1 MRSQSSHDPPNDSAQ
16 LLNEPALDLTRD
28 SWPTTAD
35 SARIPR
41 VKLRTILFWGRCGK
55 IKAHAVTSSKRRV
68 WCFLQANLYAFLI
81 HSRPVLSSAQPSV
94 SCP

>member
-16 LLNEPALDLTRD
+16 LLNEPVPDLTRD
-28 SWPTTAD
+28 ARLTTAE

-41 VKLRTILFWGRCGK
+41 VKLRTILCWARCER
-55 IKAHAVTSSKRRV
+55 IKAHAVISSKGRV
-68 WCFLQANLYAFLI
+68 WCFLQTNLHAFLI

>member
-1 MRSQSSHDPPNDSAQ
+1 MRSQSSHDAPNDSAQ
-16 LLNEPALDLTRD
+16 LLNEPAPDLARD
-28 SWPTTAD
+28 SWLTTAE

-41 VKLRTILFWGRCGK
+41 VKLRTILCWAQCEK
-55 IKAHAVTSSKRRV
+55 IKAHAGTSSKGRV
-68 WCFLQANLYAFLI
+68 WCFLQTNLHAFQI

>member
-1 MRSQSSHDPPNDSAQ
+1 MRSQSSHDEPNDSAQ
-16 LLNEPALDLTRD
+16 LLDEPAPDLARD
-28 SWPTTAD
+28 SWLTTAE
-35 SARIPR
+35 SARIPK
-41 VKLRTILFWGRCGK
+41 VKLRTILFWARCGR

-68 WCFLQANLYAFLI
+68 WCFLQTNLHAFLI